1 MVSGQPADLSF
12 PRQPPQPPIP
22 PSDHPFPTSSFLH
35 ALPCFQSAE
44 PSAKENSSMPA
55 NQPSREEAGL
65 ECRRGVTKLF
75 VSGPAE
81 KCEQLPFL
89 GKVRTPV
96 GKDPGLGLSFP
107 RITTTAFMGL
117 LIQ

>member
-12 PRQPPQPPIP
+12 PRHLSAPTPHR
-22 PSDHPFPTSSFLH
+22 DHPSSFPRAPPL
-35 ALPCFQSAE
+35 FQSAE

-55 NQPSREEAGL
+55 NQPAVEEAAL
-65 ECRRGVTKLF
+65 ECQRGVTKLF
-75 VSGPAE
+75 VSRPAE

-107 RITTTAFMGL
+107 MITHMGYE
-117 LIQ
+117 